1 MPCDVKQGN
10 LGNCY
15 FLSVL
20 SGLAEQPKLI
30 RRLFVSNETNAFGCY
45 CIWLCYDG
53 EWTQIIIDDQIPC
66 MQETGPCFSRTDGN
80 ELWVTLIEKAY
91 AKIFGAYDKIES
103 GLSGHAMRDLTG
115 APYTYYI
122 RDGDLS
128 DMNSEDVWKF
138 ITNNFKKKFLLIAS
152 SE

>member
-1 MPCDVKQGN
+1 
-10 LGNCY
+10 
-15 FLSVL
+15 
-20 SGLAEQPKLI
+20 
-30 RRLFVSNETNAFGCY
+30 
-45 CIWLCYDG
+45 
-53 EWTQIIIDDQIPC
+53 
-66 MQETGPCFSRTDGN
+66 
-80 ELWVTLIEKAY
+80 
-91 AKIFGAYDKIES
+91 
-103 GLSGHAMRDLTG
+103 MRDLTG